1 MTAPIHPA
9 IDGYAWGVLPCT
21 PMQPALRVI
30 HSSEIVPDP
39 GTWVLT
45 EEQVPESNP
54 HEILSDHLKH
64 LLLWRAKEVGWD
76 VHIGRNIA
84 FRWDAKHPQYG
95 LDPDVYMVEPPPPE
109 GVELMSLLLCK
120 RNPFPIHKLLRDR
133 WGQPPDPRMPRLS
146 GGTPRPPPTGRGPSD
161 ASGQGADD
169 EPAAPRDSTGAL
181 IFFFSTE
188 RAMASSHGLGSA
200 PPLRPLRRLH
210 PGSTL

>member
-9 IDGYAWGVLPCT
+9 IDGSGWGVLPCT

-54 HEILSDHLKH
+54 HEILSDHVKH
-64 LLLWRAKEVGWD
+64 LLLWRATEDGWN

-95 LDPDVYMVEPPPPE
+95 LDPDVYMVEPSPPE
-109 GVELMSLLLCK
+109 GWS
-120 RNPFPIHKLLRDR
+120 
-133 WGQPPDPRMPRLS
+133 
-146 GGTPRPPPTGRGPSD
+146 
-161 ASGQGADD
+161 
-169 EPAAPRDSTGAL
+169 
-181 IFFFSTE
+181 
-188 RAMASSHGLGSA
+188 
-200 PPLRPLRRLH
+200 
-210 PGSTL
+210 